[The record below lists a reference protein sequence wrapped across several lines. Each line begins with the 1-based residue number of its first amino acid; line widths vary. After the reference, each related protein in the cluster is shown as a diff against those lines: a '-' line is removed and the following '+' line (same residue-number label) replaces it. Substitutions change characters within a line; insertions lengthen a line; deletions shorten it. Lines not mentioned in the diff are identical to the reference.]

1 MGVELTDKSNFYKQK
16 KNLLKKTMPES
27 TKNQHPIILIQ
38 PTKKPETKTYSDF
51 KTINEAMEGVCK
63 LFEEHLKRQNPT
75 KPQITYDVADLF
87 DFIDTLPDLCCLVF
101 EGDRYAPYSKEWIKE
116 RIYIMLRK
124 QAGK

>member
-1 MGVELTDKSNFYKQK
+1 MGLISRVSSRTYRHFRRK
-16 KNLLKKTMPES
+16 KNMATAA
-27 TKNQHPIILIQ
+27 QHTIVLIQ
-38 PTKKPETKTYSDF
+38 PTKKPDGRTYSDF
-51 KTINEAMEGVCK
+51 KGINEAMEGVCK

-101 EGDRYAPYSKEWIKE
+101 EGDRYAPYNKEWIKE

>member
-1 MGVELTDKSNFYKQK
+1 MGLISRVSSRTYRFHQSPKNIK
-16 KNLLKKTMPES
+16 KMTS
-27 TKNQHPIILIQ
+27 TGQHTIVLIQ
-38 PTKKPETKTYSDF
+38 PTKKPDGRTYSDF
-51 KTINEAMEGVCK
+51 KTIHEAMEGVCK

-87 DFIDTLPDLCCLVF
+87 DFIDQLPDLCCLVF
-101 EGDRYAPYSKEWIKE
+101 EGDRYAPYNKEWIKE